1 MNAPWAAVLLAL
13 AAANAAADEPRAQ
26 VEQKVAL
33 AARLIADPPTVQRI
47 AASGNVRAL
56 AHHDESRLHQQLAE
70 EALRR
75 GDLPAARREADEAL
89 RHVAQARRLAPDA
102 PAQQAAARARGEQMR
117 ASLERLLAAWR
128 ERTRLQG
135 DEDGQ
140 DGDLLAALGLMGTA
154 RHFTELGRHDDALH
168 TLSQAESHVLAGMRR
183 VLGSAREVDYT
194 QRAST
199 PAETY
204 RVELARHEALADLV
218 PLALS
223 ELKPRGE
230 VAVLITR
237 QVDSSRTLRAQA
249 RERFEAGD
257 SEGAL
262 APLRQATLAL
272 QRALAAAGVAMPADS
287 GGAP

>member
-1 MNAPWAAVLLAL
+1 MNAPWAAMLLAL

-102 PAQQAAARARGEQMR
+102 PAQQAAARARADQMR

-128 ERTRLQG
+128 ERAGPQ
-135 DEDGQ
+135 DAE
-140 DGDLLAALGLMGTA
+140 DGDLLAALGLIGTA
-154 RHFTELGRHDDALH
+154 RHFTDLGRHEDALH
-168 TLSQAESHVLAGMRR
+168 TLSQAEGHVLAGMRR
-183 VLGSAREVDYT
+183 VLGSAREIDYT
-194 QRAST
+194 QRATT

-218 PLALS
+218 PLAIG
-223 ELKPRGE
+223 ELKPRGDA
-230 VAVLITR
+230 AVLIAR

-249 RERFEAGD
+249 RQRFEAGD